1 MRLSLQNIIHGYSKH
16 LMLPIHS
23 LIKEKR
29 NHMSIIMIM
38 TNIMEYLVRKYIS
51 NQSQTTLQ
59 KLIEVIWKL
68 ESDLYSMNDFGVIL
82 LV

>member
-1 MRLSLQNIIHGYSKH
+1 
-16 LMLPIHS
+16 MLPIHS

-29 NHMSIIMIM
+29 NHMSIIMIT
-38 TNIMEYLVRKYIS
+38 TNIMEYLVRKHIS
-51 NQSQTTLQ
+51 NQ
-59 KLIEVIWKL
+59 KLIEVVWKL

>member
-1 MRLSLQNIIHGYSKH
+1 
-16 LMLPIHS
+16 MLPIHS

-38 TNIMEYLVRKYIS
+38 TNIMEYLVRKHIS